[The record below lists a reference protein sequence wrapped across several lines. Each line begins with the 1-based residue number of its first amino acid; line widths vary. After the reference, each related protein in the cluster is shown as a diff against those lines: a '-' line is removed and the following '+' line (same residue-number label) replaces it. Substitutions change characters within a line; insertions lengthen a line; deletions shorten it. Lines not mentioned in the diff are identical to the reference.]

1 MREHF
6 LGLRKPIWTRKK
18 IERGLIFTCLVLLC
32 LIGLITLN
40 ATWFWVSGKADSLAA
55 VSAPKAAG
63 PKSATQPPSQPL
75 SPALSEEIEARVND
89 AKKDLE
95 ARNDEDWKHANE
107 RIAEKTDGSQQLLDK
122 LITLVSVYTVFLGFA
137 ALFTLKNARDE
148 AKEQVETIRKQADEN
163 VQKYQQNFPEFTGMH
178 ERVQQLMREMERR
191 LPSEEDW
198 NNDDSFRKLSE
209 ADRQYIVDS
218 ELTVAAMSIFD
229 FGKSPKLKPRLSSIY
244 AVFARFYIGRYR
256 TLAEDSES
264 DFLRAVSYAGRV
276 IDLNPDGGAGYRLR
290 GAIHLA
296 RYERLAKASP
306 PAGASALEQSLA
318 KAELDLS
325 EAIQKGTA
333 ESVDAGAYY
342 NQALVRY
349 YRGDIEGAVRVSRQ
363 LLGLE
368 SKISRLQREKYLPSI
383 YVNLGSF
390 LAKLAKRA
398 AEENQLDAVRQ
409 FSSQAVEAI
418 ARGVEDFKKTEM
430 QDGGLARLKELL
442 RSELDSN
449 QELNGLG
456 QTYRDQ
462 LEVLLGGGAANGSQS
477 NPEKRS

>member
-1 MREHF
+1 
-6 LGLRKPIWTRKK
+6 
-18 IERGLIFTCLVLLC
+18 
-32 LIGLITLN
+32 
-40 ATWFWVSGKADSLAA
+40 
-55 VSAPKAAG
+55 
-63 PKSATQPPSQPL
+63 
-75 SPALSEEIEARVND
+75 
-89 AKKDLE
+89 
-95 ARNDEDWKHANE
+95 
-107 RIAEKTDGSQQLLDK
+107 
-122 LITLVSVYTVFLGFA
+122 
-137 ALFTLKNARDE
+137 
-148 AKEQVETIRKQADEN
+148 
-163 VQKYQQNFPEFTGMH
+163 
-178 ERVQQLMREMERR
+178 
-191 LPSEEDW
+191 
-198 NNDDSFRKLSE
+198 
-209 ADRQYIVDS
+209 
-218 ELTVAAMSIFD
+218 
-229 FGKSPKLKPRLSSIY
+229 
-244 AVFARFYIGRYR
+244 
-256 TLAEDSES
+256 LAEDSES